1 MGFHPIM
8 GRLNFNTLAAALV
21 SLSVTTIIFNIAGV
35 ECYLGWVTFGA
46 FTTARMLPSWFLDN
60 HKFFNL
66 SFFIR
71 VPPK

>member
-1 MGFHPIM
+1 MVFHPIM
-8 GRLNFNTLAAALV
+8 GRLNFKTLAAALV

-35 ECYLGWVTFGA
+35 EFYLGWVTFGT

-60 HKFFNL
+60 RKFSNL
-66 SFFIR
+66 SFFIW